1 LFCLD
6 FKFSV
11 HYRFISKQQ
20 GRILNINYSSLDLA
34 RFSFQSFVPCYLFG
48 DFIISHGEKQQGRIL
63 IKQQEKQQGHILNI
77 NYSSLDLARF
87 SFQLRAMS

>member
-63 IKQQEKQQGHILNI
+63 IKQQGRILNI